1 VKLKLRYYGDP
12 VLRKKAEP
20 IKEITPE
27 IVELALAMKKMV
39 DDDDNAIGLAAPQV
53 GYSLRIF
60 VSNVEGMT
68 DDGEVIVG
76 QTRVYINP
84 VITNRDSTIVEQ
96 NEACLSIP
104 DVYGPV
110 PRPYSCDIEA
120 MDENGDVFSHHCED
134 FLTRNILHEYDHL
147 EGVLWVDYVKGRLRT
162 LIDKDLR
169 KIKKRYY
176 NSAVS

>member
-1 VKLKLRYYGDP
+1 MKLRLRFYGDP
-12 VLRKKAEP
+12 VLRKKAES
-20 IKEITPE
+20 IDEITPK
-27 IVELALAMKKMV
+27 IRELALAMKKMV

-53 GYSLRIF
+53 GYSLRMF

-68 DDGEVIVG
+68 EDGEVIVG
-76 QTRVYINP
+76 QTRIYINP
-84 VITNRDSTIVEQ
+84 VITNKDPTIVEQ

-104 DVYGPV
+104 ETYGPV

-120 MDENGDVFSHHCED
+120 MNENGEIFSHHCEG

-147 EGVLWVDYVKGRLRT
+147 EGVLWIDYVKGRLRT

-176 NSAVS
+176 NPTAS